1 MPANPTPPQAC
12 APHPEPSPEPVSPRA
27 YAMLALLFLCY
38 LLNYLDRAL
47 IFILLSPI
55 KAEMKLSE
63 LQLALLGSTSFVIF
77 YTTLGLPFGRLADR
91 VNRTRMIAIGLILWS
106 AFSGLTGF
114 ARGFYGIFLCRVGV
128 GIGEATLGP
137 AALSLLSDLF
147 PSRARATASAMF
159 SAGIPLGAGIA
170 LYLGGMIGQAL
181 GWRWAFYL
189 LGFPG
194 ILFALLV
201 WQVRE
206 PTRGT
211 QDRTAT
217 EPRAPA
223 ESTLGPL
230 GGLGRGLREIFRQR
244 TIQLLLLG
252 YSFFS
257 MASSALGLWIPSFL
271 DKNFKVPLA
280 VAGRYAG
287 LCAALGGLFGVLGGG
302 VGADWFRRRS
312 PGGRLRF
319 TALCAL
325 FCAPLWLI
333 LLRAQSVP
341 GVLVPFALL
350 MGLGLMWLG
359 PAAADMQDLVGPEQR
374 GLGIGVYFFVVN
386 VIASGLGQPVIGAVS
401 DRLGVGA
408 DPSQMRVSL
417 LICPAAALL
426 AAILL
431 GLASISR
438 VRAGQRPIP
447 HPATD

>member
-1 MPANPTPPQAC
+1 
-12 APHPEPSPEPVSPRA
+12 
-27 YAMLALLFLCY
+27 MLALLFLCY
-38 LLNYLDRAL
+38 LLNYLDRSL

-55 KAEMKLSE
+55 KAEMKLTE

-91 VNRTRMIAIGLILWS
+91 VNRTRMIAIGLVLWS

-114 ARGFYGIFLCRVGV
+114 ARGFYEIFLCRVGV

-147 PSRARATASAMF
+147 PSRARATASALF

-194 ILFALLV
+194 ILFALVV

-206 PTRGT
+206 PRRGT
-211 QDRTAT
+211 LDGAAT
-217 EPRAPA
+217 ESPRGHDPVDA
-223 ESTLGPL
+223 SQGPL
-230 GGLGRGLREIFRQR
+230 GGLLRGLQSILRQR

-257 MASSALGLWIPSFL
+257 LASSALGLWIPSFL

-287 LCAALGGLFGVLGGG
+287 LCAALGGLLGVICGGI
-302 VGADWFRRRS
+302 GADWFRRRS

-325 FCAPLWLI
+325 LCAPLWLL
-333 LLRAQSVP
+333 LLRAQSVS

-359 PAAADMQDLVGPEQR
+359 PAAADIQDLVGPELR

-431 GLASISR
+431 GLASMSR
-438 VRAGQRPIP
+438 VRGGLRLLPDP
-447 HPATD
+447 RV

>member
-1 MPANPTPPQAC
+1 MPATSTPPEAR
-12 APHPEPSPEPVSPRA
+12 APYPEQSPERVPPRA
-27 YAMLALLFLCY
+27 YGMLALLFLCY

-55 KAEMKLSE
+55 KAEMKLTE

-91 VNRTRMIAIGLILWS
+91 VNRTRMIAIGLLLWS

-114 ARGFYGIFLCRVGV
+114 AQSFYGIFLCRVGV

-147 PSRARATASAMF
+147 PSRARATASALF

-194 ILFALLV
+194 ILFALGV

-206 PTRGT
+206 PARGT
-211 QDRTAT
+211 QDRSAT
-217 EPRAPA
+217 EPARGQAPVDA
-223 ESTLGPL
+223 PHGLLG
-230 GGLGRGLREIFRQR
+230 GLREISRQR

-287 LCAALGGLFGVLGGG
+287 LCAALGGLLGVICGG

-312 PGGRLRF
+312 VGGRLRF

-325 FCAPLWLI
+325 LCAPLWLI
-333 LLRAQSVP
+333 LLRAQSVA

-359 PAAADMQDLVGPEQR
+359 PAAAEMQDLVGPGLR

-386 VIASGLGQPVIGAVS
+386 VIASGLGQPLIGAVS

-431 GLASISR
+431 GLASVSR
-438 VRAGQRPIP
+438 VRGGQRLGPDP
-447 HPATD
+447 RG

>member
-1 MPANPTPPQAC
+1 
-12 APHPEPSPEPVSPRA
+12 
-27 YAMLALLFLCY
+27 
-38 LLNYLDRAL
+38 
-47 IFILLSPI
+47 
-55 KAEMKLSE
+55 
-63 LQLALLGSTSFVIF
+63 
-77 YTTLGLPFGRLADR
+77 
-91 VNRTRMIAIGLILWS
+91 
-106 AFSGLTGF
+106 
-114 ARGFYGIFLCRVGV
+114 
-128 GIGEATLGP
+128 
-137 AALSLLSDLF
+137 
-147 PSRARATASAMF
+147 
-159 SAGIPLGAGIA
+159 
-170 LYLGGMIGQAL
+170 MIGQAL

-206 PTRGT
+206 PARGT
-211 QDRTAT
+211 QDRSAT
-217 EPRAPA
+217 EPPRGPAPVD
-223 ESTLGPL
+223 TPQ
-230 GGLGRGLREIFRQR
+230 GLLAGLREIFRQR

-287 LCAALGGLFGVLGGG
+287 LCAALGGLLGVICGG

-312 PGGRLRF
+312 LGGRLRF

-325 FCAPLWLI
+325 LCAPLWLI
-333 LLRAQSVP
+333 LLRAESVA

-359 PAAADMQDLVGPEQR
+359 PAAADMQDLVGPGQR

-386 VIASGLGQPVIGAVS
+386 VIASGLGQPLIGALS

-408 DPSQMRVSL
+408 DPSRMRVSL
-417 LICPAAALL
+417 LVCPAAALL

-438 VRAGQRPIP
+438 VRGAERVLPDPRG
-447 HPATD
+447 